1 MLTLWLRRDTFLWI
15 LVFGLE
21 SHLMSLTSLVLEQVL
36 DFWSFMTMYKPV
48 DIKMCRWCGRC
59 WAETL
64 SWQVTIPNANK
75 DPSGEFLNFLATIVN
90 PHHSLQIMHEI
101 KQSDTTK
108 IVTINN
114 VLLLPRKK
122 KNMTFGIIFL
132 LSNCSKTYIG
142 IWYTSC
148 CRCQNHSDI
157 RWNCVSIF
165 TSIVCK
171 LVLSEITQ
179 VIICKYK

>member
-122 KNMTFGIIFL
+122 K
-132 LSNCSKTYIG
+132 KKHD
-142 IWYTSC
+142 IW
-148 CRCQNHSDI
+148 HH
-157 RWNCVSIF
+157 IF
-165 TSIVCK
+165 TVK
-171 LVLSEITQ
+171 LLQDLHWHMVHKLLQ
-179 VIICKYK
+179 VSKPQSYKVKLCIYFYLYCV